1 MKLMKIPLG
10 NSLLTISIMKCSD
23 GSCCVLQR
31 SLAPSPFLI
40 EKSSVPILMSF
51 KDQGEC
57 ISSIRPGELPNWSYS
72 SSPLNSKHISHML
85 FLTSLTCFAKYRA
98 SFLHSVT
105 LFASSLSWPMFSYCF
120 FFYLLQFYLT
130 FLLLTYHFQKVLNN
144 KCLMKQNK

>member
-1 MKLMKIPLG
+1 MKIPLG

-72 SSPLNSKHISHML
+72 SSPLNSKHISHPGIED
-85 FLTSLTCFAKYRA
+85 SIPGVRA
-98 SFLHSVT
+98 SEMDVEGARVPRGRVSPHTGALLPPPH
-105 LFASSLSWPMFSYCF
+105 LASCLCLQLLCP
-120 FFYLLQFYLT
+120 YLAQNRH
-130 FLLLTYHFQKVLNN
+130 LLNVS
-144 KCLMKQNK
+144 